1 MYDALVNLYVK
12 HIKAG
17 TWTIEKVPVQIR
29 DLVQAKLDEENVESS
44 EPTEQELL
52 KQLFDKTK

>member
-17 TWTIEKVPVQIR
+17 TWTIEKVPAQIR
-29 DLVQAKLDEENVESS
+29 DLVQAKLDEENVEPS

>member
-29 DLVQAKLDEENVESS
+29 DLVQAKLDEENVEPS
-44 EPTEQELL
+44 EPNEQELL
-52 KQLFDKTK
+52 KQLFDKTE